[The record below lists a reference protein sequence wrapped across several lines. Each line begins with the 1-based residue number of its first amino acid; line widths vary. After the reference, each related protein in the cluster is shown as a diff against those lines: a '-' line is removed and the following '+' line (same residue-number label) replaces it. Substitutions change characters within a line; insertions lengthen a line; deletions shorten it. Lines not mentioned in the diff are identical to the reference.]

1 MSDVEQYEVLV
12 LGSGGAGTCLAWT
25 MAKAGHRTRDGT
37 LSQARRAIPLAR
49 PPHGPAR
56 QFGGAARRV
65 VVLAFSA
72 DPVVRW
78 TWPDAQQYLRHFPR
92 FVQAFGGKAFAHG
105 SAYYV
110 DGYAGTALWL
120 SPGVPLTKTC

>member
-1 MSDVEQYEVLV
+1 MTTPIIKTATASDE
-12 LGSGGAGTCLAWT
+12 AP
-25 MAKAGHRTRDGT
+25 
-37 LSQARRAIPLAR
+37 AIA
-49 PPHGPAR
+49 
-56 QFGGAARRV
+56 V

-72 DPVVRW
+72 DPVARW
-78 TWPDAQQYLRHFPR
+78 TWPDPQQYLRHFPR